1 MSMPTPEGT
10 KMTRSTFA
18 KLLLPLMLLVGPVD
32 FLSAQMTDDLMVR
45 APRPA
50 AELEVPLYKSRILS
64 LNSAV
69 NRISVGNPDIADLL
83 LLRSTELYV
92 LGKDLGTTN
101 VLLWDSDDVLIAT
114 VSVEVTHDLS
124 GLKAKLYDLMP
135 NDAIEV
141 RAAQRSIVLSGT
153 VSSPANMTAAVSIA
167 EGYLA
172 QVATAKEKEMFEIQG
187 QGGKD
192 SSGKVINLLQ
202 VGGAQ
207 QVMLEVKI
215 AEISRRE
222 LRKFDMRFNT
232 ILNSSR
238 WTTGGVNGG
247 GNFPDVVFNEETIIG
262 PDGIPTPVP
271 GTGGRRGVFEGAAP
285 WGPAID
291 EFAPN
296 DLFIENKG
304 MFASL
309 LTTDFLINLTL
320 EAAKENGLAKIL
332 AEPNLTTL
340 SGQEAKFLSGGEFPI
355 PVPQGNQTVTIEFKE
370 FGVGVGFLP
379 VVLGDGRIN
388 MVLNVMV
395 SELVN
400 ANSVALGNNGAS
412 SNFLVPSLA
421 KRSANATVE
430 LMDGQTIG
438 IAGLLNENMREVIHK
453 FPGLGD
459 LPILGHLFRSQEF
472 VKGETELVI
481 LVTPHLAK
489 PIAPQKIKLPTD
501 NFVEPTD
508 TEFYLLGRMEGAKAP
523 VSDRNPGAGTEANF
537 GHDLN

>member
-1 MSMPTPEGT
+1 MNAVTLSEHVMKGS
-10 KMTRSTFA
+10 KMNISSW
-18 KLLLPLMLLVGPVD
+18 KNLILSLMLIVG
-32 FLSAQMTDDLMVR
+32 LAGTAMAQDNTGGIVR
-45 APRPA
+45 TPQPD

-64 LNSAV
+64 MPASIK
-69 NRISVGNPDIADLL
+69 RISVGSPDIADLL

-101 VLLWDSDDVLIAT
+101 VLLWDAQDVLIAV
-114 VSVEVTHDLS
+114 VSVEVTHDLD
-124 GLKAKLYDLMP
+124 GLKKKLHDLMP
-135 NDAIEV
+135 NEAIEV

-153 VSSPANMTAAVSIA
+153 VSSPTNVTAAVAIA
-167 EGYLA
+167 KGYLA
-172 QVATAKEKEMFEIQG
+172 QAGTAKEKEMFEVQRQG
-187 QGGKD
+187 NDGG
-192 SSGKVINLLQ
+192 SGEVINLLQ

-207 QVMLEVKI
+207 QVMLEVKV

-238 WTTGGVNGG
+238 WTTGAVNGG
-247 GNFPDVVFNEETIIG
+247 ATFPDAVFTGETEG
-262 PDGIPTPVP
+262 RVPVFP
-271 GTGGRRGVFEGAAP
+271 GNAP
-285 WGPAID
+285 WGPAVD

-296 DLFIENKG
+296 DLFIEDKG
-304 MFASL
+304 LFASL
-309 LTTDFLINLTL
+309 LTNDFLLNLTL

-355 PVPQGNQTVTIEFKE
+355 PVPQGDDSVTIEFKE

-388 MVLNVMV
+388 MVLNISV

-400 ANSVALGNNGAS
+400 ASSVGLS
-412 SNFLVPSLA
+412 SSGSSSSFLVPSLT

-430 LMDGQTIG
+430 LRDGQTIG
-438 IAGLLNENMREVIHK
+438 IAGLLNENMREVITK

-459 LPILGHLFRSQEF
+459 IPILGHLFRSQEF

-489 PIAPQKIKLPTD
+489 PMSPDDIKLPTD

-508 TEFYLLGRMEGAKAP
+508 ADFYFWGRLEGSA
-523 VSDRNPGAGTEANF
+523 SGEQGAGGTTSDF
-537 GHDLN
+537 GHDLD

>member
-1 MSMPTPEGT
+1 M
-10 KMTRSTFA
+10 KRSFLTII
-18 KLLLPLMLLVGPVD
+18 LLPFVLAASLTGTAI
-32 FLSAQMTDDLMVR
+32 AQDSEL
-45 APRPA
+45 A
-50 AELEVPLYKSRILS
+50 AARTPQPTEELEVPLYKSRILS
-64 LNSAV
+64 LGAPV
-69 NRISVGNPDIADLL
+69 TRISVGNPDIADLL

-101 VLLWDSDDVLIAT
+101 VLLWDADDILVAT

-124 GLKAKLYDLMP
+124 GLKKKLFELMP
-135 NDAIEV
+135 DDDIEV
-141 RAAQRSIVLSGT
+141 RTAQRSIVLSGT
-153 VSSPANMTAAVSIA
+153 VSSPANVTAAIAIA

-172 QVATAKEKEMFEIQG
+172 QVATAKEKEMFEVQG
-187 QGGKD
+187 QRGDGA
-192 SSGKVINLLQ
+192 GKVINLLQ

-207 QVMLEVKI
+207 QVMLEVKV

-232 ILNSSR
+232 ILNSDR
-238 WTTGGVNGG
+238 WNTGAVNGG
-247 GNFPDVVFNEETIIG
+247 ASFPDVVFNEETIIG
-262 PDGIPTPVP
+262 PDGRPTTIP
-271 GTGGRRGVFEGAAP
+271 GTGGRRPVFGGAAP

-296 DLFIENKG
+296 DLFVEDKG
-304 MFASL
+304 LFGSL
-309 LTTDFLINLTL
+309 LTSDFLINVTL

-355 PVPQGNQTVTIEFKE
+355 PVPQGDETVTIEFKE

-388 MVLNVMV
+388 MVLNVSV

-400 ANSVALGNNGAS
+400 ANSVALGNNGSS

-430 LMDGQTIG
+430 LADGQTIG
-438 IAGLLNENMREVIHK
+438 IAGLLNENMREVVNK

-459 LPILGHLFRSQEF
+459 IPILGHLFRSQEY

-489 PIAPQKIKLPTD
+489 PISPEKIRLPTD
-501 NFVEPTD
+501 NFVEPND
-508 TEFYLLGRMEGAKAP
+508 ADFYLLGRMEGSESPEEAGGGTKA
-523 VSDRNPGAGTEANF
+523 EF
-537 GHDLN
+537 GHNLD

>member
-1 MSMPTPEGT
+1 
-10 KMTRSTFA
+10 MTRSFMN
-18 KLLLPLMLLVGPVD
+18 KLLLPLVLLTGLVGTAA
-32 FLSAQMTDDLMVR
+32 AQEADQAVIRT
-45 APRPA
+45 PQPA

-64 LNSAV
+64 LRGPV
-69 NRISVGNPDIADLL
+69 TRISVGNPDIADLL

-101 VLLWDSDDVLIAT
+101 VLLWDEDDILVAT

-124 GLKAKLYDLMP
+124 GLKAKLHELMP
-135 NDAIEV
+135 NEAIEV
-141 RAAQRSIVLSGT
+141 RAAQRNIVLSGT
-153 VSSPANMTAAVSIA
+153 VSSPTNMTAAVSIA
-167 EGYLA
+167 KGYLA
-172 QVATAKEKEMFEIQG
+172 QVATAKEKEMFEVRG
-187 QGGKD
+187 QGGGD
-192 SSGKVINLLQ
+192 ERSGQVINLMQ

-207 QVMLEVKI
+207 QVMLEVKV

-232 ILNSSR
+232 LLNSGR
-238 WTTGGVNGG
+238 WSSGAVNGG
-247 GNFPDVVFNEETIIG
+247 ATFPDA
-262 PDGIPTPVP
+262 
-271 GTGGRRGVFEGAAP
+271 VFENGERIPVFGGAAP
-285 WGPAID
+285 YGPAID

-296 DLFIENKG
+296 DLFIEDKG
-304 MFASL
+304 LFASL
-309 LTTDFLINLTL
+309 LTNDFLLNVTL

-355 PVPQGNQTVTIEFKE
+355 PVPQGDETITIQFKE

-388 MVLNVMV
+388 MVLNVSV
-395 SELVN
+395 SELVS
-400 ANSVALGNNGAS
+400 ANSVTLGAGS
-412 SNFLVPSLA
+412 SSTFLIPSLS

-438 IAGLLNENMREVIHK
+438 IAGLLNENMREVINK

-459 LPILGHLFRSQEF
+459 IPVLGNLFRSQDY

-489 PIAPQKIKLPTD
+489 PIAPDKVKLPTD
-501 NFVEPTD
+501 NFVEPSD
-508 TEFYLLGRMEGAKAP
+508 AEFYLMGRMEGSASSGTTGGGTKA
-523 VSDRNPGAGTEANF
+523 DF
-537 GHDLN
+537 GHDLD

>member
-1 MSMPTPEGT
+1 MNRSFLTTILLPVALVVCLSGTVGAQEGRSAT
-10 KMTRSTFA
+10 ARSTQ
-18 KLLLPLMLLVGPVD
+18 P
-32 FLSAQMTDDLMVR
+32 TE
-45 APRPA
+45 
-50 AELEVPLYKSRILS
+50 ELEVPLYKSRILS
-64 LNSAV
+64 LGAPV
-69 NRISVGNPDIADLL
+69 TRISVGSPDIADLL

-101 VLLWDSDDVLIAT
+101 VLLWDADDILVAT

-124 GLKAKLYDLMP
+124 GLKKKLFELMP
-135 NDAIEV
+135 DEEIEV

-153 VSSPANMTAAVSIA
+153 VSSPTNMTAAIAIA

-172 QVATAKEKEMFEIQG
+172 QVGTAKETEMFEVQAQRG
-187 QGGKD
+187 DG
-192 SSGKVINLLQ
+192 SGKVINLLQ

-207 QVMLEVKI
+207 QVMLEVKV

-238 WTTGGVNGG
+238 WTTGAVNGG
-247 GNFPDVVFNEETIIG
+247 ASFPDVIFNEETAIV
-262 PDGIPTPVP
+262 DGVPTTIP
-271 GTGGRRGVFEGAAP
+271 GTGGRRPVFDGAAP

-296 DLFIENKG
+296 DLFVEDKG
-304 MFASL
+304 LFGSL
-309 LTTDFLINLTL
+309 LTSDFLINVTL

-355 PVPQGNQTVTIEFKE
+355 PVPQGDETVTIEFKE

-388 MVLNVMV
+388 MVLNVSV

-400 ANSVALGNNGAS
+400 ANSVALGTNGSS

-430 LMDGQTIG
+430 LSDGQTIG
-438 IAGLLNENMREVIHK
+438 IAGLLNENMREVVNK

-459 LPILGHLFRSQEF
+459 IPILGHLFRSQEY

-489 PIAPQKIKLPTD
+489 PISPEKIKLPTD
-501 NFVEPTD
+501 SFVEPND
-508 TEFYLLGRMEGAKAP
+508 AEFYLLGRMEG
-523 VSDRNPGAGTEANF
+523 SDSPEQTGGGTKSEF
-537 GHDLN
+537 GHNLD

>member
-1 MSMPTPEGT
+1 M
-10 KMTRSTFA
+10 
-18 KLLLPLMLLVGPVD
+18 KLSFFKRGLLSLMLAAAVSGPA
-32 FLSAQMTDDLMVR
+32 FAQGGGNAIVR
-45 APRPA
+45 SQQPT

-64 LNSAV
+64 LNSTIT
-69 NRISVGNPDIADLL
+69 RISVGSPDIADLL

-101 VLLWDSDDVLIAT
+101 VLLWDKDDVLVAT
-114 VSVEVTHDLS
+114 VSVEVTHDLE
-124 GLKAKLYDLMP
+124 GLKKKLHDLMP
-135 NDAIEV
+135 DDDIQV

-153 VSSPANMTAAVSIA
+153 VSSPSSVSAAVAIA

-172 QVATAKEKEMFEIQG
+172 PIGTAKEKEMFEVQG
-187 QGGKD
+187 QGGG
-192 SSGKVINLLQ
+192 SQSGQVINLLQ

-207 QVMLEVKI
+207 QVMLEVKV

-222 LRKFDMRFNT
+222 LRKFEMHFNS
-232 ILNSSR
+232 IMNSNR
-238 WTTGGVNGG
+238 WTTGAVNGG
-247 GNFPDVVFNEETIIG
+247 ATFPDVVFNEQTIV
-262 PDGIPTPVP
+262 TPGGTVTVP
-271 GTGGRRGVFEGAAP
+271 GGRQPVFGGSAP

-296 DLFIENKG
+296 DLFIEDKG
-304 MFASL
+304 LFASL
-309 LTTDFLINLTL
+309 LTSDFMLNLTL

-355 PVPQGNQTVTIEFKE
+355 PVPQSNDSVTIEFKE

-379 VVLGDGRIN
+379 IVLGDGRIN
-388 MVLNVMV
+388 MVLNISV
-395 SELVN
+395 SEII
-400 ANSVALGNNGAS
+400 NSNQVALGSGS
-412 SNFLVPSLA
+412 SSSTFVVPSLA

-438 IAGLLNENMREVIHK
+438 IAGLLNENMREVINK

-459 LPILGHLFRSQEF
+459 LPILGYLFRSQEF

-489 PIAPQKIKLPTD
+489 PIAPDRIKLPTD
-501 NFVEPTD
+501 NFVEPND
-508 TEFYLLGRMEGAKAP
+508 ADFYLLGRMEGKGP
-523 VSDRNPGAGTEANF
+523 ANQLSLI
-537 GHDLN
+537 HI